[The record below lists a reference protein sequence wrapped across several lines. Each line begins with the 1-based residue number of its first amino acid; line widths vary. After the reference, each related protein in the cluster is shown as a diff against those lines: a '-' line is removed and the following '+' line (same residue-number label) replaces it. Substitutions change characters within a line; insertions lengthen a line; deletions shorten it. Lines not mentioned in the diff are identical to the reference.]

1 MSVIDGVDYG
11 PLALLVGEWSGDE
24 GVDLAP
30 EPDGDETNPYY
41 ETLSIEAG
49 GSLSNAEEQN
59 LAMLRYHQVVKR
71 KSNDEVFHDEVGYWI
86 WDAAAKT
93 VMLSMTIPRAVC
105 VLAGGTGTE
114 DPDGRMM
121 IDVNAKLDDD
131 KWKIIESPFM
141 AEKASTLGFHR
152 RVYVDHDTLTYRQTS
167 MLQIYGQPFEHTD
180 ENTLKR
186 V

>member
-1 MSVIDGVDYG
+1 MSIIDGVDYG
-11 PLALLVGEWSGDE
+11 PLALLVGSWAGAE
-24 GVDLAP
+24 GTDLAP
-30 EPDGDETNPYY
+30 EPDGDETNPYA
-41 ETLSIEAG
+41 ETLLIEAAG
-49 GSLSNAEEQN
+49 DLENGAEQK
-59 LAMLRYHQVVKR
+59 LAMVRYHQVVKR
-71 KSNDEVFHDEVGYWI
+71 KSNGDVFHDEVGYWI

-105 VLAGGTGTE
+105 VLAGGTGVE
-114 DPDGRMM
+114 ENDGRMM

-141 AEKASTLGFHR
+141 AEKASSTAFHR
-152 RVYVDHDTLTYRQTS
+152 RVYVDHDTLSYRQTT